1 MNTLYLFARSI
12 SSIPTPVPERKPELK
27 RRAASAP

>member
-1 MNTLYLFARSI
+1 MNTLYMFARCI

-27 RRAASAP
+27 RRAVLAE